1 MNKAGK
7 KKRCRGIVAL
17 AVWLMAVVLCGC
29 VVRMD
34 TNVGE
39 QPIPEKQ
46 IQANVTDM
54 AVPEEP
60 EKVQGRSD
68 EAQEIPEE
76 AQGSP
81 EEVQEIP
88 EEAQGSPDEAQ
99 ESPEEAQGSPEEAQE
114 SPKAAQESPEAVQ
127 KIPEEAQESPEE
139 TQEIP
144 ETKEVLDPNG
154 SYTDKAQVALYLHL
168 YGQLPSN
175 YITKKEAEALGW
187 DAGKGNLEDVAP
199 GKSIGGS
206 RFGNREELLPVEKGR
221 NYYECDIEY
230 DGGYRGAKRIVYSD
244 DGLIYYTE
252 DHYKSFELLYTSEG
266 KAE

>member
-17 AVWLMAVVLCGC
+17 VVWLMALVLCGC

-46 IQANVTDM
+46 VQANVTDM

-81 EEVQEIP
+81 DEVQEI
-88 EEAQGSPDEAQ
+88 
-99 ESPEEAQGSPEEAQE
+99 PEEAQE

-230 DGGYRGAKRIVYSD
+230 GGGYRGAKRIVYSD

-266 KAE
+266 KVE

>member
-1 MNKAGK
+1 MDKAGK

-17 AVWLMAVVLCGC
+17 VVWLMALVLCGC

-46 IQANVTDM
+46 VQANVTDM

-68 EAQEIPEE
+68 EAQE
-76 AQGSP
+76 
-81 EEVQEIP
+81 
-88 EEAQGSPDEAQ
+88 SPD
-99 ESPEEAQGSPEEAQE
+99 
-114 SPKAAQESPEAVQ
+114 
-127 KIPEEAQESPEE
+127 E

-144 ETKEVLDPNG
+144 ETKEALDPNG

>member
-7 KKRCRGIVAL
+7 KKRCQGIVAL
-17 AVWLMAVVLCGC
+17 VVWLMAVVLCGC

-46 IQANVTDM
+46 VQANVTDM

-60 EKVQGRSD
+60 DKIQGRSD

-76 AQGSP
+76 EQESP
-81 EEVQEIP
+81 EAAREIP
-88 EEAQGSPDEAQ
+88 EEEQ
-99 ESPEEAQGSPEEAQE
+99 ESPEEAQ
-114 SPKAAQESPEAVQ
+114 K
-127 KIPEEAQESPEE
+127 
-139 TQEIP
+139 IP
-144 ETKEVLDPNG
+144 ETKEALDPNG

>member
-1 MNKAGK
+1 M
-7 KKRCRGIVAL
+7 AL
-17 AVWLMAVVLCGC
+17 VVWLMAVVLCGC

-46 IQANVTDM
+46 VQANVTDM

-60 EKVQGRSD
+60 DKIQGRSD
-68 EAQEIPEE
+68 EAQEILEE
-76 AQGSP
+76 EQESP
-81 EEVQEIP
+81 EAAREIP
-88 EEAQGSPDEAQ
+88 EEEQ
-99 ESPEEAQGSPEEAQE
+99 ESPEEAQ
-114 SPKAAQESPEAVQ
+114 K
-127 KIPEEAQESPEE
+127 
-139 TQEIP
+139 IP
-144 ETKEVLDPNG
+144 ETKEALDPNG

-206 RFGNREELLPVEKGR
+206 RFGNREELLPMEKGR

>member
-17 AVWLMAVVLCGC
+17 VVWLMALVLCGC

-46 IQANVTDM
+46 VQANVTDM

-68 EAQEIPEE
+68 EAQEIPE
-76 AQGSP
+76 
-81 EEVQEIP
+81 
-88 EEAQGSPDEAQ
+88 
-99 ESPEEAQGSPEEAQE
+99 
-114 SPKAAQESPEAVQ
+114 
-127 KIPEEAQESPEE
+127 
-139 TQEIP
+139 
-144 ETKEVLDPNG
+144 TKEALDPNG